1 MKKCLII
8 DYQLKGF
15 QKNKALFQRFGY
27 FCTLMK
33 NRISVYFLL
42 IAMLL
47 TFGSCSKFNR
57 IRKSG
62 DMNLKYDAAV
72 KYFENKKY
80 YNALQLFEELIV
92 VLKGTDKAESSYYY
106 YCLSYFYTGD
116 YTSAAYHFNNF
127 AQTFPMSAKAED
139 ALFYNAYCYYLDSP
153 PSSLDQQS
161 SLDAIRQ
168 FQLFINKYPTS
179 QRVAEC
185 NKYIDE
191 LRSKLEVKAWDNAM
205 LYYKMEE
212 YKSAIVA
219 FENVVKDFPTT
230 KYQEECL
237 FLSLKSAYLYAQ
249 NSIESKKEERYKSTI
264 DHYNKLIEIFPE
276 TEYKKE
282 ASRIMSAAEE
292 KLKDYHTV
300 N

>member
-1 MKKCLII
+1 
-8 DYQLKGF
+8 
-15 QKNKALFQRFGY
+15 
-27 FCTLMK
+27 
-33 NRISVYFLL
+33 
-42 IAMLL
+42 
-47 TFGSCSKFNR
+47 
-57 IRKSG
+57 
-62 DMNLKYDAAV
+62 
-72 KYFENKKY
+72 
-80 YNALQLFEELIV
+80 
-92 VLKGTDKAESSYYY
+92 
-106 YCLSYFYTGD
+106 
-116 YTSAAYHFNNF
+116 
-127 AQTFPMSAKAED
+127 
-139 ALFYNAYCYYLDSP
+139 
-153 PSSLDQQS
+153 
-161 SLDAIRQ
+161 
-168 FQLFINKYPTS
+168 
-179 QRVAEC
+179 
-185 NKYIDE
+185 
-191 LRSKLEVKAWDNAM
+191 EVKAWDNAM